1 MRSFSPVL
9 LALLALGACN
19 NPGTPAP
26 GGKEPAG
33 APAVEEVGDT
43 LATVDG
49 MVIGSK
55 AFEKAAARTAPKEG
69 DTLSVAERHEILDRL
84 IADKVLYQEA
94 LRKGLDQDP
103 KVQKVMVN
111 TLLRQEVYAQVR
123 NSDFSEELLQAYYDA
138 HPEEFIVPEKVQI
151 KRILVRVTDE
161 RPEAAAQ
168 DEAARLRGLVAAD
181 PKETFKDVASKSSE
195 DPYRRRGGDIG
206 FVSADGKPG
215 LDQAIV
221 DKAFQMGVGEV
232 SEPFKTEDGYNI
244 IYVANKREKVERTF
258 QQMKGSVLRKVKNEK
273 LKELYDQYVAQLK
286 QGAKV
291 EIDEAKLAAVDIK
304 QAVRA
309 MPPGMDMNP
318 MLSQRQAAL
327 PGADEGEDLGAI
339 EGEGEAIDEAIGAGA
354 GDEE

>member
-1 MRSFSPVL
+1 
-9 LALLALGACN
+9 
-19 NPGTPAP
+19 
-26 GGKEPAG
+26 
-33 APAVEEVGDT
+33 
-43 LATVDG
+43 
-49 MVIGSK
+49 
-55 AFEKAAARTAPKEG
+55 
-69 DTLSVAERHEILDRL
+69 
-84 IADKVLYQEA
+84 
-94 LRKGLDQDP
+94 
-103 KVQKVMVN
+103 MVN

-123 NSDFSEELLQAYYDA
+123 NSDFIEELLQAYYDA

-168 DEAARLRGLVAAD
+168 EEAARLRGLVAAD